1 MEGISRGVT
10 LGDRYELSRALS
22 SRDDVEQWIATDTT
36 LGREVTIT
44 CFAADHP
51 YAAAALDSA
60 RRVAGVEDHRLV
72 RVLDVGTD
80 EQVSFVVE
88 EAVHHASSVAA
99 LLREDTLPAEEV
111 RRVIGEAASGLET
124 ARARGLHHLILTP
137 HHVLRARDGSIQVSG
152 VAIGAALDGRDDEQ
166 SSNASRDDVVALVK
180 VAYAGLTGQW
190 PGPDDVPGVPKANRR
205 ADGMLPGPTEL
216 VSGVPGDLDTLA
228 RTTLNDDEGP
238 LTPGE
243 LARQL
248 SPWSSE
254 QVFGVGGKAPQA
266 RGSAPGARAAGAQAA
281 QGKAAAGA
289 AVAAGAAGA
298 AGAGAGRAAS
308 YSEERA
314 SGPRSTDEDETT
326 VAAFAGRDDEPTMVG
341 RRPELDRDATAA
353 YQPVQVPSRIDED
366 DDYEELEPP
375 LPLLN
380 TGREEPDRD
389 SSRLALAIVA
399 GVVAVAL
406 ILAFFGLRSLF
417 SPGDDE
423 PDQAAS
429 SGPSATSTQGSSTS
443 APPSTSSA
451 PAGGPIK
458 VQSISGFDPEGR
470 GNEHDELALKAID
483 GDPETAWRTYIYKS
497 EEFGK
502 LKSGVGLML
511 NLGEAQDVRS
521 VSVTLKGSSSSDM
534 TVYVTD
540 EKRLRDAKELGKIS
554 GSGEQTATAATPVKG
569 RYVIVWITKLAQE
582 GGNAFRDQIS
592 EIKVSS

>member
-1 MEGISRGVT
+1 MEGISRGAT

-80 EQVSFVVE
+80 DEVSFVVE

-180 VAYAGLTGQW
+180 VAYAGLTGHW
-190 PGPDDVPGVPKANRR
+190 PGPDDVPGVPQAERR

-254 QVFGVGGKAPQA
+254 QVFGVGGKTPQA
-266 RGSAPGARAAGAQAA
+266 GRTGSRAGATSAGPA
-281 QGKAAAGA
+281 HGKAAAGA
-289 AVAAGAAGA
+289 AVGAAAGAS
-298 AGAGAGRAAS
+298 AGRAAS

-314 SGPRSTDEDETT
+314 SGPRTTDDDETT
-326 VAAFAGRDDEPTMVG
+326 VATFAGTDDDPTMVG

-353 YQPVQVPSRIDED
+353 YRPVQVPSRIDED

-380 TGREEPDRD
+380 SGREEPDRD

-399 GVVAVAL
+399 GVVAIAL
-406 ILAFFGLRSLF
+406 ILAFFGLRNLF

-423 PDQAAS
+423 PDQAATS
-429 SGPSATSTQGSSTS
+429 APSATSSQSAPSTS
-443 APPSTSSA
+443 SRPPSTSTT
-451 PAGGPIK
+451 PAGGPIT

-470 GNEHDELALKAID
+470 GNEHNELAFKAID
-483 GDPETAWRTYIYKS
+483 GDPETAWRSYIYKS
-497 EEFGK
+497 ETFGR

-521 VSVTLKGSSSSDM
+521 VSVTLKGSASSDM

-540 EKRLRDAKELGKIS
+540 EKRLRDAQELGKIS
-554 GSGEQTATAATPVKG
+554 GSGEQTATAAQPVKG

-582 GGNAFRDQIS
+582 SGDEFRDQIS